1 MTGFHVFL
9 GKEEAVIKLM
19 KSIDLLPRKTYKNIH
34 GLILHRGA
42 HRKSSA
48 NHRLKTIILWEI
60 CLSNGIKIVI
70 FYSFIYFMYV
80 GILPA
85 CISVY
90 NVCGCHSLRSEGHQT
105 TPRPTSRTGVIDD
118 FEAPCGCWESI
129 PLSPIL
135 QLILRTLGYERGR

>member
-34 GLILHRGA
+34 GLILHRVA

-48 NHRLKTIILWEI
+48 NHRLKTIILWVI

-90 NVCGCHSLRSEGHQT
+90 SVCGCHPLRSEGHQT
-105 TPRPTSRTGVIDD
+105 HPPPP
-118 FEAPCGCWESI
+118 E
-129 PLSPIL
+129 LKL
-135 QLILRTLGYERGR
+135 